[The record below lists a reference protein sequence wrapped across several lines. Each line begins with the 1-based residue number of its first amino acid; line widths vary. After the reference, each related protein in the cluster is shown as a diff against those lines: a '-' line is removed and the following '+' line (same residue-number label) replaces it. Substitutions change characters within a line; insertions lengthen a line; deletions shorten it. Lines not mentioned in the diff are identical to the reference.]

1 MVTCTHACACILR
14 RKTTVHDMYFEF
26 QEGRGDLLRLASVV
40 VWSLSWLCRTQPATL
55 GIYLCLHW
63 MDYAGINV

>member
-14 RKTTVHDMYFEF
+14 HKTTVHILYFEF
-26 QEGRGDLLRLASVV
+26 QGGGLLWLTSAVA
-40 VWSLSWLCRTQPATL
+40 WSLSWPCGAQPTTL

-63 MDYAGINV
+63 MDYACISV